1 MSLWWTDSLV
11 LIMERE
17 DVKIL
22 REMDFI
28 ARSMVSKRFSKPQS
42 RYEKRISQIRG
53 KLIYAADSQVNKDR
67 IAIKARYN

>member
-67 IAIKARYN
+67 IALKARYI

>member
-1 MSLWWTDSLV
+1 
-11 LIMERE
+11 MERE